1 MVRIPT
7 DTKELKNETLSWREK
22 EIINQYCKLSQDSTD
37 ASVLKI
43 LRASSATSRRAA
55 VAKSSSGSTP
65 PLGTTHLS
73 GTFELETS
81 NTYKTVILEDLYLQQ
96 VLIFMKILEEVG
108 DIYREVQQFKPHS
121 LCKVY
126 NVHTSIMWPLPRRR
140 GVWIFKGE
148 AELSQGRSTPSSH
161 HPSKCRIFNFY
172 LLN

>member
-1 MVRIPT
+1 MHQF
-7 DTKELKNETLSWREK
+7 LKFYVPLQQLLGEQLW
-22 EIINQYCKLSQDSTD
+22 Q
-37 ASVLKI
+37 
-43 LRASSATSRRAA
+43 
-55 VAKSSSGSTP
+55 KSSSGSTP

-126 NVHTSIMWPLPRRR
+126 NVHTSIM
-140 GVWIFKGE
+140 
-148 AELSQGRSTPSSH
+148 
-161 HPSKCRIFNFY
+161 
-172 LLN
+172 

>member
-1 MVRIPT
+1 MIRIPT

-22 EIINQYCKLSQDSTD
+22 EIIHQHCKLSQDSTD
-37 ASVLKI
+37 ASVLKM
-43 LRASSATSRRAA
+43 LHTSSATSRRAA

-108 DIYREVQQFKPHS
+108 DIYREVQQFKEVVKS
-121 LCKVY
+121 V
-126 NVHTSIMWPLPRRR
+126 
-140 GVWIFKGE
+140 
-148 AELSQGRSTPSSH
+148 LSRCSVRALRSKQT
-161 HPSKCRIFNFY
+161 RILHCFD
-172 LLN
+172 LLLICLDLN